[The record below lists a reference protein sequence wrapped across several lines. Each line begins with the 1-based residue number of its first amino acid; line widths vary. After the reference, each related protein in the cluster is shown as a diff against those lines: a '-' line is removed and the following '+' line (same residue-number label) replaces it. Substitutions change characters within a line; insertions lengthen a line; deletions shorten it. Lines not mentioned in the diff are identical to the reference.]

1 MKKLQ
6 VSLVLAGLL
15 VFLIVM
21 VACGGGSS
29 NQGPKNVTL
38 QSIQV
43 TPNAPSLA
51 LGLNQQFKATGT
63 YSDESIKD
71 LTNSATWSS
80 SNTGAVTISATGT
93 ATTKAQGTA
102 TITATASGVS
112 GSTTLTVTAATLA
125 SLAIAPPAPS
135 LPLGTTLQ
143 LSATGTFTDGSTQIM
158 TGSVQWGS
166 SNPSVVGMSATGL
179 ASGAGLGSTTVT
191 ASSGS
196 ISTGATVTV
205 TSPIVQSIV
214 VTPPSPSIAVNTT
227 QQFTAVGT
235 FSDGSTQNITGSV
248 QWTTGNPAVAGINVN
263 GAPGLAMGLSAGTS
277 LITATSGS
285 VFASATLTVTSA
297 TVTSIAVTPA
307 SPSIPLGTLQQ
318 FTAIGTFSDGTTQ
331 DITGTATWSSSKTNV
346 LTITVSGLA
355 TARNLGTAT
364 VTAASGSVSG
374 SATATVNAAD
384 LASLA
389 IQPGDTTIAAT
400 TSQQFSAI
408 GTFND
413 GSTHDLTGQATWTS
427 SDNTV
432 AKIGSGSGLAKGI
445 GPGSCTITAT
455 VGSVA
460 ASITLTVSNAS
471 LVSIS
476 VSPFGRSIAPG
487 TKLSFAATGT
497 FSDSSTQSITRDAT
511 WASDNTAVAT
521 VGSVSLVTGVAPGT
535 ANISASLDGVTGSA
549 PLTVSSA
556 TLVSIAV
563 TPASAVLAP
572 ASTLGLTATGTF
584 SDGTTQT
591 VTNAVNWSSSDAN
604 VASINNSGQIT
615 GQSAGSA
622 TITAQQGS
630 VSGSMVVV
638 VEGSALVSLQ
648 LAPASISIAVQTSTQ
663 FRSIGTFGDG
673 STQDL
678 TQSASWTSSPASV
691 ATVGNSGGTNGLAT
705 GLTPGT
711 ATITALFAGQVGTG
725 TLTVTNATL
734 NSITITPANPS
745 IPLGT
750 SQRFT
755 ATGNFS
761 DGSTQNLTGQVTWT
775 SSNVNV
781 ATISAS
787 GLANSV
793 STGTTTITASM
804 SGVNGTT
811 ALTVF

>member
-1 MKKLQ
+1 
-6 VSLVLAGLL
+6 
-15 VFLIVM
+15 
-21 VACGGGSS
+21 
-29 NQGPKNVTL
+29 L

-43 TPNAPSLA
+43 TPSALSVP
-51 LGLNQQFKATGT
+51 LGLNQQFRATGT
-63 YSDESIKD
+63 YSDDTTKD
-71 LTNSATWSS
+71 LTNSASWSS
-80 SNTGAVTISATGT
+80 SNTGAAAISSAGMVATKT
-93 ATTKAQGTA
+93 QGSA
-102 TITATASGVS
+102 TITATFSNVS
-112 GSTTLTVTAATLA
+112 GSTTLTITSTALA

-135 LPLGTTLQ
+135 LPLGTSQQ

-166 SNPSVVGMSATGL
+166 SNTSIVGMSATGI
-179 ASGAGLGSTTVT
+179 ASGAGLGSATVT
-191 ASSGS
+191 ASSGG
-196 ISTGATVTV
+196 ISASATATVISATL
-205 TSPIVQSIV
+205 QSIAI
-214 VTPPSPSIAVNTT
+214 TPPSPSIAVNTT
-227 QQFTAVGT
+227 QQFTAIGT

-248 QWTTGNPAVAGINVN
+248 QWASGNPSVAGINMN
-263 GAPGLAMGLSAGTS
+263 GAPGLAMGLAAGTS
-277 LITATSGS
+277 VITATSGS
-285 VFASATLTVTSA
+285 VFANATLTVTSA
-297 TVTSIAVTPA
+297 TVTSIAVTPP

-318 FTAIGTFSDGTTQ
+318 FTATGTFSDGTTQ
-331 DITGTATWSSSKTNV
+331 DITGTATWSSSKTSV
-346 LTITVSGLA
+346 LTVTVSGLA

-364 VTAASGSVSG
+364 ITAASGSVSG
-374 SATATVNAAD
+374 ASTATVNAAD

-389 IQPGDTTIAAT
+389 IQPGDVSIAAT

-432 AKIGSGSGLAKGI
+432 AKIGGNSGLAKALA
-445 GPGSCTITAT
+445 PGSCTITAA
-455 VGSVA
+455 VGSAVA
-460 ASITLTVSNAS
+460 SVTLTVTNAA

-476 VSPFGRSIAPG
+476 VSPSGRTIAPG

-497 FSDSSTQSITRDAT
+497 FSDSTTQNITRDAT
-511 WASDNTAVAT
+511 WASDNTAAAT
-521 VGSVSLVTGVAPGT
+521 VGSVSLVTGIAPGT

-549 PLTVSSA
+549 PLTVNSA
-556 TLVSIAV
+556 TLASIAV

-584 SDGTTQT
+584 SDGSVQT
-591 VTNAVNWSSSDAN
+591 ITNTVNWSSSDAN

-648 LAPASISIAVQTSTQ
+648 IVPASISIAAQTSSQ
-663 FRSIGTFGDG
+663 LRSIGTFGDG

-691 ATVGNSGGTNGLAT
+691 ATVGNSGGTNGLAA
-705 GLTPGT
+705 GISAGT
-711 ATITALFAGQVGTG
+711 ATITALFAGQVGAA
-725 TLTVTNATL
+725 TLTVTGATL
-734 NSITITPANPS
+734 NTITITPVNPS
-745 IPLGT
+745 IALST

-761 DGSTQNLTGQVTWT
+761 DGSTQNLTGQVTW
-775 SSNVNV
+775 SSSDVNV
-781 ATISAS
+781 AAISPS
-787 GLANSV
+787 GLANSG
-793 STGTTTITASM
+793 STGTTTIIAS
-804 SGVNGTT
+804 VNGVTGITT
-811 ALTVF
+811 LTVF